1 MKQNNQTRGKV
12 MIFSAPSGAGKST
25 IVKHLM
31 EKFPWMGFSVSA
43 TSRPPRG
50 EEKDGKEYYFL
61 TSAEFSELIEKGAFV
76 EYEEV
81 YPGRYYGTLKSEVE
95 RIWGH
100 GKIVVF
106 DIDVKGGVNLKE
118 KYGADALAI
127 FIMPPNVETLRE
139 RLLKRGTESPDA
151 IETRIARAAEEIG
164 YSNLFDIVLVN
175 DDLQECLN
183 KAEAIAGEFYKK

>member
-164 YSNLFDIVLVN
+164 YSNRFDIILVN
-175 DDLQECLN
+175 DDLHECLN
-183 KAEAIAGEFYKK
+183 KAEAIAGEFYNK